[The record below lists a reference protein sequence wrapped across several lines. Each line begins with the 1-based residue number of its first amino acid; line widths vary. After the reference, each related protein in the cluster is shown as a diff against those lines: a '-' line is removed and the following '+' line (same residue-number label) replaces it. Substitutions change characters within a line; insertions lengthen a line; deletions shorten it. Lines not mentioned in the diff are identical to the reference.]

1 MRYEILSIYTKLNRE
16 KVYTIRNMKTGKIK
30 QIDEELKREYY
41 LNGLI

>member
-1 MRYEILSIYTKLNRE
+1 MRYEILSIYTKLNGE

-30 QIDEELKREYY
+30 QIDEELKRQYY

>member
-1 MRYEILSIYTKLNRE
+1 MRYEILSIYIKLNGE

>member
-1 MRYEILSIYTKLNRE
+1 MRYEILSIYTKLNGA
-16 KVYTIRNMKTGKIK
+16 KVYIIRNIKTGKIK

>member
-1 MRYEILSIYTKLNRE
+1 MKFEILNIYTSLKGE
-16 KVYTIRNMKTGKIK
+16 KFYTIRNMKTGKIK

>member
-1 MRYEILSIYTKLNRE
+1 MRYKILSIYTKLSGE
-16 KVYTIRNMKTGKIK
+16 KIYTIRNVKTGKIK

>member
-1 MRYEILSIYTKLNRE
+1 MQYEILRIYTKLNGK

>member
-1 MRYEILSIYTKLNRE
+1 MKFEILNIYTSLKGE
-16 KVYTIRNMKTGKIK
+16 KTYTIRNIKTGKIK